1 MLIRAPLR
9 PQVLNRHFANEVASR
24 ACPPDVTPD
33 RFERARRG
41 AQRFAMN
48 WAEIAMSKGWAH
60 DELFN
65 YPEHFANL
73 STMGAAW
80 CVDDA
85 VVLAVETDA
94 ILIQRPTGIR
104 QRIYRRGG

>member
-9 PQVLNRHFANEVASR
+9 PQVLNRHFANEVASS
-24 ACPPDVTPD
+24 ACPPDMAPD
-33 RFERARRG
+33 RFERARLG

-48 WAEIAMSKGWAH
+48 WAEIAMSKGWAF

-65 YPEHFANL
+65 CPEPFTNL
-73 STMGAAW
+73 AAMGAAW

-94 ILIQRPTGIR
+94 ILIKTPTGSR
-104 QRIYRRGG
+104 QRIHRRSG